1 MHWGGRIN
9 VLKGQD
15 FFVLIDLLA
24 RDFSCN
30 NLAKN
35 AVWVMAWVFHRLA
48 SYPN

>member
-9 VLKGQD
+9 ILKRQD
-15 FFVLIDLLA
+15 FIILIDLLA
-24 RDFSCN
+24 RNFPGN

-48 SYPN
+48 SYLN